1 MAATYFCPQCF
12 IKVAEST
19 EICPHCQTNIK
30 KYLSDVPYVTRLI
43 HALGHPESEA
53 RMSAVIALGGLAAP
67 EAAIPLIDLLDTW
80 PSDVVQGEQAIK
92 ALVQINSPQAW
103 QGIDTLSKKHPSAVI
118 RHLAEHVLQLKP
130 SIHTT

>member
-1 MAATYFCPQCF
+1 MMAATFFCPQCF
-12 IKVAEST
+12 TKVAEST
-19 EICPHCQTNIK
+19 EICPHCHTNIK
-30 KYLSDVPYVTRLI
+30 SYLRDVPYLKRLI

-67 EAAIPLIDLLDTW
+67 EAASPLIDLITFW

-92 ALVQINSPQAW
+92 ALVQIDTEQAW

-118 RHLAEHVLQLKP
+118 RHLAERALK
-130 SIHTT
+130 SKKRT